1 MKTLEQILKTLEQT
15 EFLNKKSY
23 NKSDLLK
30 KSKIIE
36 NTYDLSIFSERLRT
50 YCCPMEIF
58 KGVYGITPNIEGY
71 DFNTNTNGEKV
82 ITLLSTLSEHKKLE
96 WIFRKT
102 FNLVINLVKHKGIL
116 DSETE
121 AYVFGYLV
129 SEQINDFISIDN
141 LLEDIENKKLIS
153 GIIKEKVRYIML
165 SSGIYKDKEDN
176 VVYQISSMAN
186 GTVQSLVG
194 KNKFIMMI
202 PRSKKRSLKSDL
214 NIWSHE
220 LYHISRNSYGVLNM
234 DYYRLEDLLVDYMN
248 ISLPILKN
256 LVKNG

>member
-1 MKTLEQILKTLEQT
+1 MNTLEKILKTLEQT
-15 EFLNKKSY
+15 EFFNKELYKS
-23 NKSDLLK
+23 SLLK
-30 KSKIIE
+30 ENKVIE
-36 NTYDLSIFSERLRT
+36 NTYDLPIFFTRLRT
-50 YCCPMEIF
+50 YCCSIEVF
-58 KGVYGITPNIEGY
+58 KGVYGISPNIEGY
-71 DFNTNTNGEKV
+71 DFNTNVNGDKI
-82 ITLLSTLSEHKKLE
+82 ITLLSTLSEHEKLE

-102 FNLVINLVKHKGIL
+102 LNLVINLVRYRDIL

-121 AYVFGYLV
+121 AYIFGYLV
-129 SEQINDFISIDN
+129 SEQVNDFISIDN
-141 LLEDIENKKLIS
+141 LLINIKDEKLIS
-153 GIIKEKVRYIML
+153 GTIKEKVKYVML

-176 VVYQISSMAN
+176 IVYQISSMAN

-202 PRSKKRSLKSDL
+202 PKSKRRNLKSDL

-234 DYYRLEDLLVDYMN
+234 DYYRLEDLLVDYMK

-256 LVKNG
+256 LVI